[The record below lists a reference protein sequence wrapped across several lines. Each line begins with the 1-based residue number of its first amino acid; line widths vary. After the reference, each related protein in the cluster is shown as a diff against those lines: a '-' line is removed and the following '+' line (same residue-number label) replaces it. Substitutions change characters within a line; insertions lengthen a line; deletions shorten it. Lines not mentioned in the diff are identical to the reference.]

1 MQPVSAN
8 FDFLGT
14 RDAQLVRLGALPE
27 RYFKDDPNIA
37 LIELRQFGEVL
48 AQLTAA
54 TAGTAVSRSTE
65 K

>member
-1 MQPVSAN
+1 M
-8 FDFLGT
+8 
-14 RDAQLVRLGALPE
+14 RLGALPE